1 MAAVIGRRNL
11 VINFLMVASI
21 VIIINITRLTIH
33 TVLSLS
39 GIKIKSEFK
48 LATVCFLRSILLFHE
63 FPGSI
68 LKVAEINLYLLGIYD
83 DKLQM

>member
-1 MAAVIGRRNL
+1 M
-11 VINFLMVASI
+11 INFLRVASI
-21 VIIINITRLTIH
+21 VIIINVTALPSILFFPYL
-33 TVLSLS
+33 VLKSSLNLSL
-39 GIKIKSEFK
+39 I
-48 LATVCFLRSILLFHE
+48 TVRFLRNILLFHE